1 MNKKSFT
8 LIELIIVI
16 FIIGILAA
24 FIIANLGG
32 SRSLAQDAVR
42 KNDIANLYKSIVG
55 KQAVAGLSGYY
66 EGSAAI
72 KQGETPV
79 TLEEYI
85 RQFLKTTPY
94 DPDPNRAYLY
104 KGNGNDFSIAAILD
118 DGTCFIKSTGPNLFG
133 NETVCQQYLLGGLGM
148 VENLMIINGTRVDLS
163 WIIPD
168 DIENPETA
176 IICIESDDP
185 ITDFSNPPSDSEL
198 INEGVLIDVV
208 VGDDKY
214 RFDPETGNY
223 YCKAFVYDSSIIS
236 NPGTPGSSPNTST
249 GGFSSPSS
257 YVSALPSSSLGGSSG
272 GSVPAP
278 STSTP
283 YSISGSSSSG
293 GTTSNNFTIEPV
305 RLPDG
310 TGSLTVVWK
319 PGFGSTH
326 TIIRRLDN
334 TPPSTDSPQSL
345 TDGVEVHNDRNIVDA
360 LTTPIPYSH
369 IDTGL
374 SENLIYC
381 YSAWS
386 YDEST
391 SSYSTGYVLACGAIP
406 AADPEDFTLV
416 GNQSSID
423 LSWTKGHSSYR
434 TIIRRLEGTVPPN
447 TIDQGILISNTDTS
461 SYSDTTAEAGKNYCY
476 SIWSVN
482 ASTGAVSNG
491 YLSQC
496 GTLYRVSLPTNFTA
510 SNPTAS
516 SINLSWVKGTVGDK
530 VVIRR
535 SAGTAPQSL
544 SEGVEIYRN
553 SANSYIDNNS
563 LNFNTSY
570 CYSIW
575 GYDSIKDQY
584 SESFATACNTTTDP
598 SSLTLLNAIDGMKG
612 TGNGDKTATTGFAEI
627 PVEYIEHD
635 TSVHY
640 TTSTNLGSDT
650 ADSRMLVVRY
660 NGDVLIDAGA
670 TITPTTRKRGMFMY
684 VDGAL
689 TVNGTISMTARGA
702 ANVAGDRILIL
713 TDSGTS
719 YEIPAVGG
727 AGGAGRYR
735 TTGLPGV
742 AGSNGGSGGG
752 GGGGARNGTG
762 GNGTAATSYS
772 GGSAGGTSSNSAA
785 LYGGAGGNGGGD
797 CYSGTSGAG
806 AGNPGGTPSGGTG
819 TGGLLV
825 IYAKTITVSS
835 TGKIQSNG
843 SNGSGGTGSDC
854 ATGGGAGGG
863 SVNLFYQ
870 NTLTNGGTISANGG
884 SPGVNGDSG
893 GAGGAGTVRNP
904 QSNPYQLPVI
914 SANVPYDVN
923 EQTAKIDVTI
933 SEDYGK
939 GNSTIL
945 LEWGNDMV
953 GDYTY
958 STTLTSKSEG
968 TYTMT
973 MDRLDTLPLSKTY
986 YRITVT
992 NNEGGSSPLIGNF
1005 QVQKSLLT
1013 GVRQLNNTG
1022 NGDKSIVTAYATIP
1036 VEYVQVDGS
1045 THYTTSTNLGS
1056 DTADSRMLVVRYNG
1070 DVLIDAGAT
1079 ITPTTRKRGMFMY
1092 VDGALTVNGTISMT
1106 ARGAA
1111 NVPGDRI
1118 LVLTDSGTSYE
1129 IPAVGGA
1136 GGAGRYRAT
1145 GLPGVA
1151 GSNGG
1156 SGGGGGGGARNGTGG
1171 NGTAATSYSGGSAGG
1186 TSSNSAAL
1194 YGGAGGNGGGDCYS
1208 GTSGA
1213 GAGNPGG
1220 TPSGGT
1226 GTGGLLVIYAKTIT
1240 VSSTGKIQ
1248 SNGSNGSGG
1257 TGSDCATGGGAGGG
1271 SVNLFYQNTLTNGG
1285 TISANGGSP
1294 GVNGDSGGAGGAGT
1308 VRNPQSNPYQLP
1320 VISANVPY
1328 DVNEQTAKIDVT
1340 ISEDYGKGNS
1350 TILLEWG
1357 NDMVGDYTY
1366 STTLTSKSEGTYT
1379 MTMDRLDTLPLSKTY
1394 YRITVTNNEGGSS
1407 PLIGNFQVQKSLLT
1421 GVRQL
1426 NNTGNGDKS
1435 IVTAYATIPVEYV
1448 QVDGDT
1454 TYSSNPVIGNTTADA
1469 RMLVTRYNGNLTI
1482 NSGVTLTPQARKRG
1496 MFLYVDGALT
1506 INGTISMTARGAAN
1520 VPGDRILIL
1529 TDSGTSYEIP
1539 AVGGA
1544 GGAGRYRTTGLPGV
1558 AGSNGGSGGGGGGGA
1573 RNGTGGNGTA
1583 ATSYSGGSAGGTSS
1597 NSAALYG
1604 GAGGNGGGDCYSG
1617 TSGAGAGN
1625 PGGTPSGGTG
1635 TGGLLVIY
1643 AKTITVSS
1651 TGKIQSNGSNGSG
1664 GTGSDCATGGGAGGG
1679 SVNLFYQNTLTNG
1692 GTISANGGSPGV
1704 NGDSGGAGGAG
1715 TVRMVNIV
1723 N

>member
-1 MNKKSFT
+1 MKKAFT
-8 LIELIIVI
+8 LLEVIIIICV
-16 FIIGILAA
+16 IGILFS

-42 KNDIANLYKSIVG
+42 KNDISNLYKSIVG

-198 INEGVLIDVV
+198 INNGVLIDIVI
-208 VGDDKY
+208 GDDKY

-360 LTTPIPYSH
+360 LTIPIPYSH

-434 TIIRRLEGTVPPN
+434 TIIRRTEGTVPPS

-461 SYSDTTAEAGKNYCY
+461 SYSDTTAESGKNYCY

-684 VDGAL
+684 IDGAL
-689 TVNGTISMTARGA
+689 TV
-702 ANVAGDRILIL
+702 
-713 TDSGTS
+713 
-719 YEIPAVGG
+719 
-727 AGGAGRYR
+727 
-735 TTGLPGV
+735 
-742 AGSNGGSGGG
+742 
-752 GGGGARNGTG
+752 
-762 GNGTAATSYS
+762 
-772 GGSAGGTSSNSAA
+772 
-785 LYGGAGGNGGGD
+785 
-797 CYSGTSGAG
+797 
-806 AGNPGGTPSGGTG
+806 
-819 TGGLLV
+819 
-825 IYAKTITVSS
+825 
-835 TGKIQSNG
+835 
-843 SNGSGGTGSDC
+843 
-854 ATGGGAGGG
+854 
-863 SVNLFYQ
+863 
-870 NTLTNGGTISANGG
+870 
-884 SPGVNGDSG
+884 
-893 GAGGAGTVRNP
+893 
-904 QSNPYQLPVI
+904 
-914 SANVPYDVN
+914 
-923 EQTAKIDVTI
+923 
-933 SEDYGK
+933 
-939 GNSTIL
+939 
-945 LEWGNDMV
+945 
-953 GDYTY
+953 
-958 STTLTSKSEG
+958 
-968 TYTMT
+968 
-973 MDRLDTLPLSKTY
+973 
-986 YRITVT
+986 
-992 NNEGGSSPLIGNF
+992 
-1005 QVQKSLLT
+1005 
-1013 GVRQLNNTG
+1013 
-1022 NGDKSIVTAYATIP
+1022 
-1036 VEYVQVDGS
+1036 
-1045 THYTTSTNLGS
+1045 
-1056 DTADSRMLVVRYNG
+1056 
-1070 DVLIDAGAT
+1070 
-1079 ITPTTRKRGMFMY
+1079 
-1092 VDGALTVNGTISMT
+1092 
-1106 ARGAA
+1106 
-1111 NVPGDRI
+1111 
-1118 LVLTDSGTSYE
+1118 
-1129 IPAVGGA
+1129 
-1136 GGAGRYRAT
+1136 
-1145 GLPGVA
+1145 
-1151 GSNGG
+1151 
-1156 SGGGGGGGARNGTGG
+1156 
-1171 NGTAATSYSGGSAGG
+1171 
-1186 TSSNSAAL
+1186 
-1194 YGGAGGNGGGDCYS
+1194 
-1208 GTSGA
+1208 
-1213 GAGNPGG
+1213 
-1220 TPSGGT
+1220 
-1226 GTGGLLVIYAKTIT
+1226 
-1240 VSSTGKIQ
+1240 
-1248 SNGSNGSGG
+1248 
-1257 TGSDCATGGGAGGG
+1257 
-1271 SVNLFYQNTLTNGG
+1271 
-1285 TISANGGSP
+1285 
-1294 GVNGDSGGAGGAGT
+1294 
-1308 VRNPQSNPYQLP
+1308 
-1320 VISANVPY
+1320 
-1328 DVNEQTAKIDVT
+1328 
-1340 ISEDYGKGNS
+1340 
-1350 TILLEWG
+1350 
-1357 NDMVGDYTY
+1357 
-1366 STTLTSKSEGTYT
+1366 
-1379 MTMDRLDTLPLSKTY
+1379 
-1394 YRITVTNNEGGSS
+1394 
-1407 PLIGNFQVQKSLLT
+1407 
-1421 GVRQL
+1421 
-1426 NNTGNGDKS
+1426 
-1435 IVTAYATIPVEYV
+1435 
-1448 QVDGDT
+1448 
-1454 TYSSNPVIGNTTADA
+1454 
-1469 RMLVTRYNGNLTI
+1469 
-1482 NSGVTLTPQARKRG
+1482 
-1496 MFLYVDGALT
+1496 
-1506 INGTISMTARGAAN
+1506 NGTISMTARGAAN

-1544 GGAGRYRTTGLPGV
+1544 GGASRDAVGV
-1558 AGSNGGSGGGGGGGA
+1558 AGSNGATGGGA
-1573 RNGTGGNGTA
+1573 AGGGTTWGGSAGSA
-1583 ATSYSGGSAGGTSS
+1583 GTSYSGGSGGGGYSCGAASS
-1597 NSAALYG
+1597 NG
-1604 GAGGNGGGDCYSG
+1604 GSGGSSGCTGGG
-1617 TSGAGAGN
+1617 GAGN
-1625 PGGTPSGGTG
+1625 PAANGGTDG
-1635 TGGLLVIY
+1635 TGGLLIIY
-1643 AKTITVSS
+1643 AKTVLVSS
-1651 TGKIQSNGSNGSG
+1651 TGKIQSNGSNGRAVYYNCGSG
-1664 GTGSDCATGGGAGGG
+1664 SCANVSGGGASGGG
-1679 SVNLFYQNTLTNG
+1679 SINIFYQNTFNSSGSVTSNG
-1692 GTISANGGSPGV
+1692 GTTAIV
-1704 NGDSGGAGGAG
+1704 GGAG
-1715 TVRMVNIV
+1715 TVRLVNLSD
-1723 N
+1723 

>member
-1 MNKKSFT
+1 MKKAFT
-8 LIELIIVI
+8 LLEVIIIICV
-16 FIIGILAA
+16 IGILFS

-42 KNDIANLYKSIVG
+42 KNDISNLYKSIVG

-198 INEGVLIDVV
+198 INNGVLIDIVI
-208 VGDDKY
+208 GDDKY

-360 LTTPIPYSH
+360 LTIPIPYSH

-434 TIIRRLEGTVPPN
+434 TIIRRTEGTVPPS

-461 SYSDTTAEAGKNYCY
+461 SYSDTTAESGKNYCY

-684 VDGAL
+684 IDGAL

-702 ANVAGDRILIL
+702 ANVPGDRILIL

-727 AGGAGRYR
+727 AGGV
-735 TTGLPGV
+735 TGTNG
-742 AGSNGGSGGG
+742 ATGGGGSGG
-752 GGGGARNGTG
+752 NGPAG
-762 GNGTAATSYS
+762 SVGTSYS
-772 GGSAGGTSSNSAA
+772 GGS
-785 LYGGAGGNGGGD
+785 GAGGGSNGCSGSSCGYAAAAYGGKGGDRGGLGGG
-797 CYSGTSGAG
+797 G
-806 AGNPGGTPSGGTG
+806 AGNPGGATNGGAG

-825 IYAKTITVSS
+825 IYTKSIVISS
-835 TGKIQSNG
+835 TGSIQSKG
-843 SNGSGGTGSDC
+843 SNGGAPSPNGG
-854 ATGGGAGGG
+854 GGG
-863 SVNLFYQ
+863 SSGGGSINIFYQ
-870 NTLTNGGTISANGG
+870 NTYSNSGSISAAPGTVSYAGLGG
-884 SPGVNGDSG
+884 S
-893 GAGGAGTVRNP
+893 GTTR
-904 QSNPYQLPVI
+904 SIRYSLGQLPII

-958 STTLTSKSEG
+958 STTLTNKAEG
-968 TYTMT
+968 AYTMT
-973 MDRLDTLPLSKTY
+973 MDHLD
-986 YRITVT
+986 
-992 NNEGGSSPLIGNF
+992 
-1005 QVQKSLLT
+1005 
-1013 GVRQLNNTG
+1013 
-1022 NGDKSIVTAYATIP
+1022 D
-1036 VEYVQVDGS
+1036 
-1045 THYTTSTNLGS
+1045 
-1056 DTADSRMLVVRYNG
+1056 
-1070 DVLIDAGAT
+1070 
-1079 ITPTTRKRGMFMY
+1079 
-1092 VDGALTVNGTISMT
+1092 
-1106 ARGAA
+1106 
-1111 NVPGDRI
+1111 
-1118 LVLTDSGTSYE
+1118 
-1129 IPAVGGA
+1129 
-1136 GGAGRYRAT
+1136 
-1145 GLPGVA
+1145 
-1151 GSNGG
+1151 
-1156 SGGGGGGGARNGTGG
+1156 
-1171 NGTAATSYSGGSAGG
+1171 
-1186 TSSNSAAL
+1186 
-1194 YGGAGGNGGGDCYS
+1194 
-1208 GTSGA
+1208 
-1213 GAGNPGG
+1213 
-1220 TPSGGT
+1220 
-1226 GTGGLLVIYAKTIT
+1226 
-1240 VSSTGKIQ
+1240 
-1248 SNGSNGSGG
+1248 
-1257 TGSDCATGGGAGGG
+1257 
-1271 SVNLFYQNTLTNGG
+1271 
-1285 TISANGGSP
+1285 
-1294 GVNGDSGGAGGAGT
+1294 
-1308 VRNPQSNPYQLP
+1308 
-1320 VISANVPY
+1320 
-1328 DVNEQTAKIDVT
+1328 
-1340 ISEDYGKGNS
+1340 
-1350 TILLEWG
+1350 
-1357 NDMVGDYTY
+1357 
-1366 STTLTSKSEGTYT
+1366 
-1379 MTMDRLDTLPLSKTY
+1379 LPLSKTY

-1454 TYSSNPVIGNTTADA
+1454 TYSSNPVIGNATADA

-1496 MFLYVDGALT
+1496 MFMYVDGALT
-1506 INGTISMTARGAAN
+1506 VNGTISMTARGAAN
-1520 VPGDRILIL
+1520 VAGDRILIL

-1544 GGAGRYRTTGLPGV
+1544 GGVTGTNG
-1558 AGSNGGSGGGGGGGA
+1558 ATGGGGSGG
-1573 RNGTGGNGTA
+1573 NGPAGSVG
-1583 ATSYSGGSAGGTSS
+1583 TSYSGGS
-1597 NSAALYG
+1597 
-1604 GAGGNGGGDCYSG
+1604 GAGGGSNGCSGSSCGYAAAAYGGKGGDRGGLGGG
-1617 TSGAGAGN
+1617 GAGN
-1625 PGGTPSGGTG
+1625 PGGATNGGAG

-1643 AKTITVSS
+1643 TKSIVISS
-1651 TGKIQSNGSNGSG
+1651 TGSIQSKGSNGGAPSPNG
-1664 GTGSDCATGGGAGGG
+1664 GGGG
-1679 SVNLFYQNTLTNG
+1679 SSGGGSINIFYQNTYSNSG
-1692 GTISANGGSPGV
+1692 SISAAPGTVSYAGLGGS
-1704 NGDSGGAGGAG
+1704 G
-1715 TVRMVNIV
+1715 TVRYIQTNK
-1723 N
+1723 

>member
-1 MNKKSFT
+1 MKKAFT
-8 LIELIIVI
+8 LLEVIIIICV
-16 FIIGILAA
+16 IGILFS
-24 FIIANLGG
+24 FILANLGG

-42 KNDIANLYKSIVG
+42 KNDVSNLYKSIVG

-72 KQGETPV
+72 KQGETPLS
-79 TLEEYI
+79 LEEYI

-168 DIENPETA
+168 GIENPETA

-185 ITDFSNPPSDSEL
+185 ISDFSNPPSDSEL

-223 YCKAFVYDSSIIS
+223 YCKAFVYDSNVIT
-236 NPGTPGSSPNTST
+236 NPGIPGSSPNTST

-257 YVSALPSSSLGGSSG
+257 YSSASPSSSLGGSSG
-272 GSVPAP
+272 GSIPVA

-293 GTTSNNFTIEPV
+293 GTTSNNFTIAPV

-310 TGSLTVVWK
+310 TGSLTVIWK

-334 TPPSTDSPQSL
+334 TPPSTDAPQSL

-416 GNQSSID
+416 GNNASID
-423 LSWTKGHSSYR
+423 LSWTKGHPSYR
-434 TIIRRLEGTVPPN
+434 TIIRRNEGNVPPS
-447 TIDQGILISNTDTS
+447 TIDQGILIDNTTAS
-461 SYSDTTAEAGKNYCY
+461 SYSDTTAEAGKSYCY

-496 GTLYRVSLPTNFTA
+496 GTLYRVSLPTNFIA

-516 SINLSWVKGTVGDK
+516 SINLSWVKGSVGDK

-544 SEGVEIYRN
+544 SEGTEIYRN

-598 SSLTLLNAIDGMKG
+598 SGLTLLNAVDGMKG
-612 TGNGDKTATTGFAEI
+612 TGNGDKTAITGFAEI
-627 PVEYIEHD
+627 PVEYIEHN

-640 TTSTNLGSDT
+640 TTSTNLGNDT
-650 ADSRMLVVRY
+650 ADS
-660 NGDVLIDAGA
+660 
-670 TITPTTRKRGMFMY
+670 
-684 VDGAL
+684 
-689 TVNGTISMTARGA
+689 S
-702 ANVAGDRILIL
+702 
-713 TDSGTS
+713 
-719 YEIPAVGG
+719 
-727 AGGAGRYR
+727 
-735 TTGLPGV
+735 
-742 AGSNGGSGGG
+742 
-752 GGGGARNGTG
+752 
-762 GNGTAATSYS
+762 
-772 GGSAGGTSSNSAA
+772 
-785 LYGGAGGNGGGD
+785 
-797 CYSGTSGAG
+797 
-806 AGNPGGTPSGGTG
+806 
-819 TGGLLV
+819 
-825 IYAKTITVSS
+825 
-835 TGKIQSNG
+835 
-843 SNGSGGTGSDC
+843 
-854 ATGGGAGGG
+854 
-863 SVNLFYQ
+863 
-870 NTLTNGGTISANGG
+870 
-884 SPGVNGDSG
+884 
-893 GAGGAGTVRNP
+893 
-904 QSNPYQLPVI
+904 
-914 SANVPYDVN
+914 
-923 EQTAKIDVTI
+923 
-933 SEDYGK
+933 
-939 GNSTIL
+939 
-945 LEWGNDMV
+945 
-953 GDYTY
+953 
-958 STTLTSKSEG
+958 
-968 TYTMT
+968 
-973 MDRLDTLPLSKTY
+973 
-986 YRITVT
+986 
-992 NNEGGSSPLIGNF
+992 
-1005 QVQKSLLT
+1005 
-1013 GVRQLNNTG
+1013 
-1022 NGDKSIVTAYATIP
+1022 
-1036 VEYVQVDGS
+1036 
-1045 THYTTSTNLGS
+1045 
-1056 DTADSRMLVVRYNG
+1056 MLVVRYNG

-1136 GGAGRYRAT
+1136 GGAGRYRAS
-1145 GLPGVA
+1145 GLPGAA

-1156 SGGGGGGGARNGTGG
+1156 SGGGGAGGARNGTGG

-1186 TSSNSAAL
+1186 TSSNSAAP

-1208 GTSGA
+1208 GASGA

-1220 TPSGGT
+1220 SPNGGT
-1226 GTGGLLVIYAKTIT
+1226 GTGGLLIIYAKTII

-1285 TISANGGSP
+1285 TIYANGGSP

-1308 VRNPQSNPYQLP
+1308 VRNPQSNPYQFP

-1328 DVNEQTAKIDVT
+1328 DVNEQIAKIDVT

-1366 STTLTSKSEGTYT
+1366 STTLTNKAEGTYT
-1379 MTMDRLDTLPLSKTY
+1379 MTMDKLDTLPLSKTY

-1496 MFLYVDGALT
+1496 MFMYVDGALT
-1506 INGTISMTARGAAN
+1506 VNGTISMTARGAAN
-1520 VPGDRILIL
+1520 VAGDRILVL
-1529 TDSGTSYEIP
+1529 ADSGTSYEIP

-1544 GGAGRYRTTGLPGV
+1544 GGTTTSYVGGM
-1558 AGSNGGSGGGGGGGA
+1558 GIEGGTGGGGSGSYYNAGA
-1573 RNGTGGNGTA
+1573 AG
-1583 ATSYSGGSAGGTSS
+1583 TSYSGGSAGGGRLG
-1597 NSAALYG
+1597 SAGSPYG
-1604 GAGGNGGGDCYSG
+1604 GPGGNGTTSYAAGGG
-1617 TSGAGAGN
+1617 GAGN
-1625 PGGTPSGGTG
+1625 PGGIPNGGTG
-1635 TGGLLVIY
+1635 TGGLLIIY
-1643 AKTITVSS
+1643 AKSIVVGS
-1651 TGKIQSNGSNGSG
+1651 TGTIQSNGSNGGGSG
-1664 GTGSDCATGGGAGGG
+1664 DRYVGGGSGGG
-1679 SVNLFYQNTLTNG
+1679 SVNIFYQNDFVNNG
-1692 GTISANGGSPGV
+1692 TVTASGGLGGSSQSV
-1704 NGDSGGAGGAG
+1704 YAGGAG
-1715 TVRMVNIV
+1715 TVRMINSA